1 MVSWLSRQVWSGGD
15 WVFGMGFVLILS
27 TAGLWFVHVLGN
39 VLGNVL
45 FLLPLV
51 AGIVLIGLS
60 PITPRRG
67 IGL

>member
-1 MVSWLSRQVWSGGD
+1 MVSWLSREVWSGGD

-27 TAGLWFVHVLGN
+27 TAGLWFVHVLGH
-39 VLGNVL
+39 VL

-60 PITPRRG
+60 RITPRRG